1 MQTKN
6 RQQLLVIVAIAIV
19 ALFAA
24 DKVLL
29 TPLGNW
35 WSARSKEI
43 KKLET
48 DVRSAKSLAS
58 QEQSLRSRW
67 AEMRRNTLPDDQS
80 AAEQQLLR
88 SLERWSR
95 ETGLKV
101 TAINPQRHDGDDY
114 STLQCR
120 LEGTGG
126 INNLAQFLYAMEKD
140 PMALRFENIEI
151 SSHDAEGQQLS
162 IGLQVSGLILTS
174 QAQTQTTK
182 Q

>member
-1 MQTKN
+1 VQIKN
-6 RQQLLVIVAIAIV
+6 RQQLLVFGAIAIV

-24 DKVLL
+24 DKIIF
-29 TPLGNW
+29 TPLGSFW
-35 WSARSKEI
+35 TARSKEI

-58 QEQSLRSRW
+58 QEQHLRARW

-80 AAEQQLLR
+80 AAEQQLLK

-162 IGLQVSGLILTS
+162 IGLQVSGLILSSRT
-174 QAQTQTTK
+174 QTPTTK